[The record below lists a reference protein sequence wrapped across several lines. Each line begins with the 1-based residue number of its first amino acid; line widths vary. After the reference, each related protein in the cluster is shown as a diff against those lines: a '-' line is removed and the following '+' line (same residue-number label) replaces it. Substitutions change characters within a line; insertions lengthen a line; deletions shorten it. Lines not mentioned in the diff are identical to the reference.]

1 MKLNL
6 TMLLRIMEIIGVDV
20 NDNKPGPEYAS
31 HDNVD
36 DFNEDTCEVWLYDV
50 ENVVHSTED
59 NVEVQDNMNYHNDDK
74 TVDVENEVE
83 SDNAPENNVGGV
95 F

>member
-20 NDNKPGPEYAS
+20 NDNKPEPEYAS

-36 DFNEDTCEVWLYDV
+36 DFNEDKL
-50 ENVVHSTED
+50 
-59 NVEVQDNMNYHNDDK
+59 
-74 TVDVENEVE
+74 
-83 SDNAPENNVGGV
+83 G
-95 F
+95 